1 MNATPTPTFRATNQ
15 PPLAQC
21 SMPQSSQ
28 IWTCTRVASHEDN
41 SAALANTALSM
52 TICERQLADV
62 ELDVEVRIFDP
73 VGLIEPQ
80 RHLGEAAAKRRD
92 QMQPGLHQL
101 GQPVEGQ
108 RLAAL
113 RRVEDAH
120 TADMPV
126 GRR

>member
-1 MNATPTPTFRATNQ
+1 MQAGRLGGQLPIIAGRRQ
-15 PPLAQC
+15 
-21 SMPQSSQ
+21 
-28 IWTCTRVASHEDN
+28 
-41 SAALANTALSM
+41 
-52 TICERQLADV
+52 RQLTDV

-73 VGLIEPQ
+73 IRLIEPQ

-101 GQPVEGQ
+101 GQPLEGQ

-126 GRR
+126 SRR